1 MILEVAPSGGGDSCY
16 DIGDDC
22 SNGNEG
28 GGDDNDEWWWQLV
41 MLVIIIV
48 TLCSKFVLNFDF
60 VD

>member
-28 GGDDNDEWWWQLV
+28 GGDDNDEWWW
-41 MLVIIIV
+41 
-48 TLCSKFVLNFDF
+48 
-60 VD
+60 